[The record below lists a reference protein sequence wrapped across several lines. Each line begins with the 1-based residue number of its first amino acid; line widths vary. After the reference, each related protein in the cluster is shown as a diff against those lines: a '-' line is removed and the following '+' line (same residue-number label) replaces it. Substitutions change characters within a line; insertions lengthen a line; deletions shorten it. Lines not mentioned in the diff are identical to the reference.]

1 MINRIHNSFNQL
13 SDAETVKAKT
23 PTRQK
28 SATTTPRWIGAFSL
42 LVSVLLFAGRQPP
55 ALEIDAEESAFSVG
69 RIAPTMT
76 EGPLL
81 TVRQMK
87 ERMKLPCNYVHDGFY
102 VFDSNEVLNQVYQ
115 SLMELDDDVIPVLVE
130 CGGHDGITKSLT
142 LKASVCLA
150 MNTLLIEASP
160 SNYNILKQTRGHDFT
175 VNAALC
181 NGESVELIEY
191 HSNSGQTSI
200 ASAGTTV
207 KRKRSQ
213 TPVTA
218 KCTSIDAELDKLK
231 TTLPEDQ
238 RDKLVLEFLVLD
250 VEGHEPY
257 AIDGIQKYRP
267 SKVLMETKMLSET
280 DQDKINNW
288 ASQHNL
294 QGQEYGGND
303 HSYNFHPRIK
313 EKPKHLKSLFYG
325 ARSKIPG
332 DTYVTSEASQA
343 YMFYGE

>member
-13 SDAETVKAKT
+13 SEAETVKTKV
-23 PTRQK
+23 PSRQK
-28 SATTTPRWIGAFSL
+28 SATTTPRLIGAFSL

-55 ALEIDAEESAFSVG
+55 ALEIDAEESEFSAR
-69 RIAPTMT
+69 RISPPST
-76 EGPLL
+76 EGLLL

-102 VFDSNEVLNQVYQ
+102 VSDSNEVLNQVYQ
-115 SLMELDDDVIPVLVE
+115 SLMDFDDDVIPVLVE

-160 SNYNILKQTRGHDFT
+160 SNYNILKQMRSHDFT

-181 NGESVELIEY
+181 NGESVELIE
-191 HSNSGQTSI
+191 HASNSGQTSI
-200 ASAGTTV
+200 VTEGTTV

-213 TPVTA
+213 TTVTA

-238 RDKLVLEFLVLD
+238 RDKLVLAFLVLD

-267 SKVLMETKMLSET
+267 SKVLMETKMLRESDHE
-280 DQDKINNW
+280 KIKNW
-288 ASQHNL
+288 ARQHNL
-294 QGQEYGGND
+294 QGKEYGGND
-303 HSYNFHPRIK
+303 SSYNFHPRIK
-313 EKPKHLKSLFYG
+313 EKPKHLESLFYG
-325 ARSKIPG
+325 ARSKIPE
-332 DTYVTSEASQA
+332 DTYVTSEASKA

>member
-1 MINRIHNSFNQL
+1 MKNRILTSFTPL
-13 SDAETVKAKT
+13 ISVFEDVVKPKIST
-23 PTRQK
+23 KRG
-28 SATTTPRWIGAFSL
+28 SPRSFWMVC
-42 LVSVLLFAGRQPP
+42 LVVTVLLLMMSRHRTTFEA
-55 ALEIDAEESAFSVG
+55 AEESAFSVR
-69 RIAPTMT
+69 RISPPVT
-76 EGPLL
+76 EGLLL

-87 ERMKLPCNYVHDGFY
+87 ERMKLPCNYVHDGYY
-102 VFDSNEVLNQVYQ
+102 VSDSNEVLNQVYQ
-115 SLMELDDDVIPVLVE
+115 SLMELDDDDIPVLVE

-160 SNYNILKQTRGHDFT
+160 STYHVLKQTRSHDFT

-181 NGESVELIEY
+181 NGESVELIEH

-200 ASAGTTV
+200 ATAETTV
-207 KRKRSQ
+207 EQKRSH
-213 TPVTA
+213 TTVTA

-238 RDKLVLEFLVLD
+238 RDKLVLAFLVLD

-280 DQDKINNW
+280 DQEKVKNW

-294 QGQEYGGND
+294 QGKEYGGND
-303 HSYNFHPRIK
+303 NSYNFHPRIK

-325 ARSKIPG
+325 ARSTTPEHN
-332 DTYVTSEASQA
+332 YRTSVNSQA
-343 YMFYGE
+343 YMYYGK